1 MKWKIPNFRKYLDD
15 FINAESC
22 FKNSGQLISHTK
34 NSQKKNYQKSVG
46 QIKNFSLP
54 SINHNSPIQN
64 EFQTEN

>member
-22 FKNSGQLISHTK
+22 FTK
-34 NSQKKNYQKSVG
+34 FRPINLPHQKFPEKNYQKSVG

-54 SINHNSPIQN
+54 SINHNSQTQN
-64 EFQTEN
+64 EY